1 MTMENSGHQEMKPT
15 ADGLQPPVAEAVPN
29 PSRRR
34 FNRAG
39 VGASAVVLTL
49 ASRSVLADAVYK
61 CKSPSGFDSLSPS
74 MAGNTPNNCS
84 GKPGSQWLMQDLWP
98 VAKDVPFASI
108 FGDVSPSLYAG
119 ASSAAVAGT
128 VNSAANAGK
137 SWYEPFSN
145 NSGAGNS
152 GSSNAGGNGNGIYG
166 NGNGNNGNG
175 NGNGVVKSSSS
186 DNNELLLKDATL
198 VQALA
203 GSRTPPVVKNLI
215 AALLNYKAKN
225 NSFPEDTDVVR
236 IFQEWQQKGYY
247 EVRATVKWY
256 DVDINRYLASTNS
269 VG

>member
-1 MTMENSGHQEMKPT
+1 MTMENSGHKDTNPKAENV
-15 ADGLQPPVAEAVPN
+15 QPPVAEVVPN

-49 ASRSVLADAVYK
+49 ASRSVLADTI
-61 CKSPSGFDSLSPS
+61 CKTPSGFDSLAPS

-84 GKPGSQWLMQDLWP
+84 GKTGSQWLMQDLWP
-98 VAKDVPFASI
+98 IEKDASFASI
-108 FGDVSPSLYAG
+108 FGDIRSDLYAG
-119 ASSAAVAGT
+119 ASSTAVAGAS
-128 VNSAANAGK
+128 NAANAGK

-145 NSGAGNS
+145 NAGAGNS
-152 GSSNAGGNGNGIYG
+152 GNSNAGSNG

-175 NGNGVVKSSSS
+175 KGNGVVKSNAS
-186 DNNELLLKDATL
+186 DNNELLLRDATL

-203 GSRTPPVVKNLI
+203 GLRTPPVVKNLI
-215 AALLNYKAKN
+215 AALLNFRAKLN
-225 NSFPEDTDVVR
+225 TFPVDTDVVR

-247 EVRATVKWY
+247 EVRATVKWF
-256 DVDINRYLASTNS
+256 DTDINKYLASVNS

>member
-1 MTMENSGHQEMKPT
+1 MTMENPGHKDTKPT
-15 ADGLQPPVAEAVPN
+15 AGNVQPPVAEVVAN

-39 VGASAVVLTL
+39 IGASAVVLTL
-49 ASRSVLADAVYK
+49 ASRSVLADTV
-61 CKSPSGFDSLSPS
+61 CKTPSGFDSLSPS
-74 MAGNTPNNCS
+74 MAGNTPNDCS
-84 GKPGSQWLMQDLWP
+84 GKSGSLWLMQDLWP
-98 VAKDVPFASI
+98 IAKETPFASI
-108 FGDVSPSLYAG
+108 FGQGYPNLYAG
-119 ASSAAVAGT
+119 ASSAAVAGLGT
-128 VNSAANAGK
+128 AAANAGK

-145 NSGAGNS
+145 NAGAGNS
-152 GSSNAGGNGNGIYG
+152 GSSNAGSNG

-175 NGNGVVKSSSS
+175 LGNGVVKSNAS

-215 AALLNYKAKN
+215 AALLNFRAKLN
-225 NSFPEDTDVVR
+225 TFPTDTEVVR

-247 EVRATVKWY
+247 EVRASVKWFEA
-256 DVDINRYLASTNS
+256 DINRYLASTNS